1 MSYVSHMSLSISG
14 VKILTIIINICI
26 YYNSAYK
33 SIPHDSKTL
42 MTPMTC
48 MTPMT
53 HSVFGVIRAMKTD
66 HRLRMRYQ
74 KFEDEGYVKTVCPCV
89 LKRSS

>member
-14 VKILTIIINICI
+14 VKILTIIII
-26 YYNSAYK
+26 YIYIIIVHINS
-33 SIPHDSKTL
+33 PHDSKTL

-66 HRLRMRYQ
+66 RRLRMRYQ
-74 KFEDEGYVKTVCPCV
+74 KFEDEGYVKTVCPYV
-89 LKRSS
+89 LKRPS

>member
-14 VKILTIIINICI
+14 VKILTIIINIYI

-33 SIPHDSKTL
+33 SLPHDSKTL

-53 HSVFGVIRAMKTD
+53 HSGLLPLLTRAAREVSKIICNFAVF
-66 HRLRMRYQ
+66 
-74 KFEDEGYVKTVCPCV
+74 
-89 LKRSS
+89 

>member
-1 MSYVSHMSLSISG
+1 
-14 VKILTIIINICI
+14 
-26 YYNSAYK
+26 
-33 SIPHDSKTL
+33 

-74 KFEDEGYVKTVCPCV
+74 KFEDEGYVKTVCPYV